1 MRALWLLCL
10 SAAPALAEPVA
21 VIDTATCRLL
31 ERHRPAPDVAYKP
44 GVDVKGRNVAPADL
58 PAERGLNLPQNI
70 AVDIRIPVRTLL
82 GNAAPPLTR
91 DADIRVGQ
99 VVVGPDGRVT
109 FNGREIGDG
118 PVIAAC
124 RAAAR

>member
-1 MRALWLLCL
+1 MRYFWPLLVF
-10 SAAPALAEPVA
+10 AGPALAEPVA

-31 ERHRPAPDVAYKP
+31 ERHQPAPDVAYRP
-44 GVDVKGRNVAPADL
+44 GVDVQGNAVAPADL
-58 PAERGLNLPQNI
+58 PAERGLNLPQTV
-70 AVDIRIPVRTLL
+70 AVDIRIPVRKLL
-82 GNAAPPLTR
+82 GRATPPLTG

-99 VVVGPDGRVT
+99 VLVGPDGRVT